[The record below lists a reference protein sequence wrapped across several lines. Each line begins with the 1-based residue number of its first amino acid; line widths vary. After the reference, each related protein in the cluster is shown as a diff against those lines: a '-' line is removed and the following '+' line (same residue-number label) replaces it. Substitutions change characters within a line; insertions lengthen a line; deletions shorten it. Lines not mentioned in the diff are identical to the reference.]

1 MISAVSL
8 DTKDWNKDAEIL
20 ALHHRNKQY
29 LFIYCNNISQQ
40 LYFYSVFNHLK
51 AALVNMRNYWSLKVL
66 NSCVYLVKPMVTTL
80 KQRKSEWAVIENM
93 NRMRKCSWND
103 WRAEKKKGNDKCK
116 LGDNYKRKQ
125 ENVSRELKG
134 KMKAREG
141 HWRRNI
147 CSYSVRVSNWLS
159 AADVFNTDAVISFTP
174 GKNSY
179 TVFHLTLI
187 LPYSITNRLER
198 DFLSLYS
205 MGKMS
210 FFYRG
215 EILYLKFVRTVSW
228 DIIVHLL

>member
-1 MISAVSL
+1 MNGCVFCCETGGYSSIF
-8 DTKDWNKDAEIL
+8 
-20 ALHHRNKQY
+20 Y
-29 LFIYCNNISQQ
+29 Q
-40 LYFYSVFNHLK
+40 LQRK
-51 AALVNMRNYWSLKVL
+51 
-66 NSCVYLVKPMVTTL
+66 
-80 KQRKSEWAVIENM
+80 RKSEWAVIENM

-103 WRAEKKKGNDKCK
+103 WRAKGKKGNDKCK
-116 LGDNYKRKQ
+116 LGGNYQRKQ

-187 LPYSITNRLER
+187 LPYSVTSRLGER
-198 DFLSLYS
+198 FLVFVYY
-205 MGKMS
+205 GEDV
-210 FFYRG
+210 FFYG
-215 EILYLKFVRTVSW
+215 SEILYLKFVLRHNCSLSSNVTAAFFSQEN
-228 DIIVHLL
+228 INLIS